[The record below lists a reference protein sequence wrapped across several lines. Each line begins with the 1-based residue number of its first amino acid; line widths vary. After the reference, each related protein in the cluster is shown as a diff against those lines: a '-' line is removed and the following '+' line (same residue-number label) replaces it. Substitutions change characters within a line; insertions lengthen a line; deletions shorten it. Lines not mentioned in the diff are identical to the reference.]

1 MPTILLRLYGYMY
14 FIKRDPVEFYG
25 FGKLIEIIFQG
36 SYGSWT
42 LVNIVKY
49 GFLNENCKKINSY
62 SFMNY

>member
-1 MPTILLRLYGYMY
+1 MDN
-14 FIKRDPVEFYG
+14 IKRDPVEFYG

-62 SFMNY
+62 SFINY